1 VFSTLDV
8 EKIREDFPIL
18 KRKVN
23 GRRLIYFDN
32 AATTQKPRQVVA
44 AIVKYYFNYN
54 ANVHRGFHTLS
65 QEASQAYEEA
75 HEVIAKFINA
85 YSWEEI
91 IDVSNTTDGLN
102 LVAWGWGLNNL
113 KPGDEVVVTVMDHHS
128 NMLPWRAVAE
138 RTGARVKYVGV
149 TREGMLDY
157 EELER
162 TISERTKVVAFPMAS
177 NVVGTINNVK
187 RIARLAHS
195 VGAIAVGDGAQYVPH
210 VPTNVRDLE
219 LDFIAFS
226 GHKMLG
232 PTGIGVLW
240 GRRDVLESMKPFRVG
255 GDTIKDVTL
264 DSIVWHDLPWRFVA
278 GTPNIAG
285 MIGLAEAAKYLMRL
299 GMENVREHD
308 VALVSETLKR
318 FKELEDELAILG
330 PKDPH
335 SRTGLVAFNVKD
347 LHYHTV
353 GKALDLFG
361 IAVRTGGHCAHPLHY
376 RLGFKGSVRASYYI
390 YNTLEEVEVFVE
402 ALKLIISLKERLAKE
417 PVEEVCTGT

>member
-1 VFSTLDV
+1 MFDV
-8 EKIREDFPIL
+8 NKVREDFPIL
-18 KRKVN
+18 KRKIN
-23 GRRLIYFDN
+23 GKPLIYFDN

-44 AIVKYYFNYN
+44 AVARFYLYYN

-65 QEASQAYEEA
+65 QEASKAYEEA
-75 HEVIAKFINA
+75 HEVLAKFINA
-85 YSWEEI
+85 YSWEEVV
-91 IDVSNTTDGLN
+91 DVANTTDGLN
-102 LVAWGWGLNNL
+102 LVAWGWGLHNL
-113 KPGDEVVVTVMDHHS
+113 RPGDEVVVSVMEHHS

-138 RTGARVKYVGV
+138 RVGARVKYVSV
-149 TREGMLDY
+149 TEEGLLNY

-162 TISERTKVVAFPMAS
+162 VVSEKTKVVAFPMAS
-177 NVVGTINNVK
+177 NVVGTINDSR

-210 VPTNVRDLE
+210 IPTDVRELE

-240 GRRDVLESMKPFRVG
+240 GRKDILESMKPFRVG

-264 DSIVWHDLPWRFVA
+264 DSVVWHDLPWRHVA

-285 MIGLAEAAKYLMRL
+285 MIGLAEAVRYLTRL
-299 GMENVREHD
+299 GMKDVREHD
-308 VALVSETLKR
+308 VALVRET
-318 FKELEDELAILG
+318 FKGFEELGDDIVVLG
-330 PKDPH
+330 PKNPQV
-335 SRTGLVAFNVKD
+335 RTGLVAFNVRD
-347 LHYHTV
+347 LHHHTV
-353 GKALDLFG
+353 GKALDLLG

-376 RLGFKGSVRASYYI
+376 RLGFNGSVRASYYV
-390 YNTLEEVEVFVE
+390 YNTLEEVRSFIE
-402 ALKLIISLKERLAKE
+402 ALKLIISLRERLAKE